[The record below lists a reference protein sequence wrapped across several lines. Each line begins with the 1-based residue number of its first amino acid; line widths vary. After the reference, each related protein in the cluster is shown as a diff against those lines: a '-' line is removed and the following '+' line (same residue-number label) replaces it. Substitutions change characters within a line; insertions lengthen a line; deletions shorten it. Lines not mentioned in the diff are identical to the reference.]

1 MKKIFLI
8 LLFLIICYDTFWVF
22 NFEKVYKNVSTLS
35 IEAEII
41 SIPEEKSNCN
51 KYIVKTIESS
61 QKRNLVGTNIIA
73 YIEKNISLSPGDI
86 IYLEGEFS
94 KAEGRRNYG
103 GFSYNNYLKQK
114 KIYGMIYVKSIKR
127 IKKKHDLY
135 FLLGFIKQ
143 NINHKINLLYEND
156 EADFLKSILIGD
168 KDELSDEIKNNFRN
182 SSLSHILA
190 ISGMHISYI
199 VLALKQILKRIIKNK
214 KMQNRLLIIFLM
226 FFSILTG
233 LQPSC
238 IRACI
243 MNSLILISENIY
255 SKNSIYISI
264 LISFILL
271 ILINPYNIY
280 SVGMWLSFMGTLG
293 IILFSNF
300 FSRIFIYIINKK
312 IKNERHKKVFSYFIN
327 LFTVCISAQIMI
339 LPIMVYNFNTYSLTY
354 FISNILSSLI
364 IGPILII
371 GYLSV
376 ISSYFFIPISRIMA
390 IFEKALIKL
399 LFFITKFCSK
409 LPFSS
414 IITITPSIITIILY
428 YLIIAIIVFYY
439 YKKRISILKFILSL
453 SKKREIK
460 KYIFKLKK
468 YSKKIYKIIVIF
480 LIILILIKSMLI
492 NSNLKIYFVDVGQ
505 GDCTVIKTP
514 KGKSILIDGGEGGD
528 KSKYDYG
535 ENVVIPYLLDRK
547 IKKID
552 YVIISH
558 FDNDHVGGL
567 LTVME
572 ELRVDTAIISKQ
584 GEDSENYRKFRE
596 IVKKK
601 KIKVQVVGQGD
612 RIKIENDLYFDILWP
627 NNDNLISDNVLNNNS
642 IVCKLNYKSFSMLF
656 TGDIEEIAEKK
667 LLEEYKNKIQILN
680 ATILKVGHHGS
691 KTSSTQNFI
700 EAVNPQIVLIGV
712 GENNKFGHPNESVIE
727 RLELLGSKIYRTDKM
742 GEISVEIDKK
752 GKIRVKKFIQ

>member
-312 IKNERHKKVFSYFIN
+312 IKNERYKKVFSYFIN
-327 LFTVCISAQIMI
+327 LVTVCFSAQIMI
-339 LPIMVYNFNTYSLTY
+339 FPIMVYNFNTYSLTF

-376 ISSYFFIPISRIMA
+376 IISYFFIPISRIMA
-390 IFEKALIKL
+390 IFEGILIKIL
-399 LFFITKFCSK
+399 LVITELCSK
-409 LPFSS
+409 IPFSNN
-414 IITITPSIITIILY
+414 ITITPSIVSVFLY
-428 YLIIAIIVFYY
+428 FFIIIVLIWWFN
-439 YKKRISILKFILSL
+439 KKKLSLIKFLFSIFKIKEKTKRSNKKFI
-453 SKKREIK
+453 KKINLIRK
-460 KYIFKLKK
+460 NFNFLIFRQNNNWL
-468 YSKKIYKIIVIF
+468 KKIYTSIVIV
-480 LIILILIKSMLI
+480 LIIILLITIKANCFGSK
-492 NSNLKIYFVDVGQ
+492 LKIYFVDVGQ

-514 KGKSILIDGGEGGD
+514 KGKSIIIDGGEGGD

-535 ENVVIPYLLDRK
+535 KNVVIPYLLDRK

-558 FDNDHVGGL
+558 FDNDHVG
-567 LTVME
+567 
-572 ELRVDTAIISKQ
+572 RTAYSNARPTCKN
-584 GEDSENYRKFRE
+584 SNYFKSRRE
-596 IVKKK
+596 
-601 KIKVQVVGQGD
+601 
-612 RIKIENDLYFDILWP
+612 
-627 NNDNLISDNVLNNNS
+627 
-642 IVCKLNYKSFSMLF
+642 
-656 TGDIEEIAEKK
+656 
-667 LLEEYKNKIQILN
+667 
-680 ATILKVGHHGS
+680 
-691 KTSSTQNFI
+691 
-700 EAVNPQIVLIGV
+700 
-712 GENNKFGHPNESVIE
+712 
-727 RLELLGSKIYRTDKM
+727 
-742 GEISVEIDKK
+742 
-752 GKIRVKKFIQ
+752 